1 MNNKLTNNKWYFGLF
16 QFGLIFALS
25 GCNFIEGIFYYQETE
40 SPNSIPLNNEQNN
53 DIESPEN
60 VGLSPMAKGEMA
72 KLTPNQ
78 IKQLNSLDKTEISRD
93 GTRKHTFRVVV
104 PTYVPHGFEV
114 IEFNTS
120 EDIRHGHS
128 YEIRYRNPSNNICF
142 SIKADNGQWGGPV
155 SEFESLEVSS
165 PALNKVQLMYSG
177 YDSFSNLSLFFRKD
191 LPSPG
196 SSPKT
201 AYSFQSIAGS
211 QYLIK
216 DYQCEFSL
224 SLQEA
229 TKVIESLIFLNP

>member
-1 MNNKLTNNKWYFGLF
+1 MLF
-16 QFGLIFALS
+16 QFCLIFALS
-25 GCNFIEGIFYYQETE
+25 SCNLIDGIFYYKETQ
-40 SPNSIPLNNEQNN
+40 SPTLIPLNNEQNN
-53 DIESPEN
+53 GIESPEN

-78 IKQLNSLDKTEISRD
+78 IKQLSAIDKTEISRD
-93 GTRKHTFRVVV
+93 GNRKHIFRVVL
-104 PTYVPHGFEV
+104 PAYVPDGFEV

-120 EDIRHGHS
+120 EDNRHGHR
-128 YEIRYRNPSNNICF
+128 YEIIYRNPNNICF
-142 SIKADNGQWGGPV
+142 TIKADNGQWGGPV

-177 YDSFSNLSLFFRKD
+177 YDSLSNLSLFFRKD

-201 AYSFQSIAGS
+201 AYSFQSVAGN
-211 QYLIK
+211 QYFINN
-216 DYQCEFSL
+216 YQCEFSL

-229 TKVIESLIFLNP
+229 TKVIESMMFLSP